1 DFARS
6 ALECDASSHRFL
18 RARAAQVEDRP
29 DNLKRDSSGK
39 YVKWPPRH
47 DQRRELHSR
56 RLKARLIIFIATATA
71 LSGGIDCAASAGVS
85 SADSSVL
92 GFKQWGL
99 LAIQDGGRRKPID
112 TFAKE
117 TLIRI
122 TGRSTYTEKDGRK
135 WQPND
140 VVLSALL
147 ETHDWKNEPMILV
160 SFGKL
165 KEQLGLEKTQRRFP
179 FAQLSGSP
187 ELQRIANEAR
197 ALKQAEKPL
206 ERLQQ
211 EALSV
216 SDRLA
221 LFAHVMDGRAFLIVP
236 APKSET
242 DPWLVPDPGG
252 VAEYYSESQFE
263 TAFSQLRAMVN
274 AYSQG
279 DSLQFGRAANQLRQ
293 NLRALSPAIYPTES
307 KLRLE
312 YFYNHFD
319 GFYRAIWL
327 YGLGFLLLL
336 IAHLRKRGR
345 VLRNLCVV
353 IALVALAFH
362 GTGIV
367 LRCLIGGRPP
377 VTNMYESIIC
387 VSFASSF
394 FASFFFFGYL
404 VS

>member
-122 TGRSTYTEKDGRK
+122 TGRSTYTDKNSRR

-140 VVLSALL
+140 FVLSALL
-147 ETHDWKNEPMILV
+147 ETHDWKNEPMVLV

-165 KEQLGLEKTQRRFP
+165 KEQLGLDKAQRRFS
-179 FAQLSGSP
+179 FAQLAGSA
-187 ELQRIANEAR
+187 ELQRLDNEAQAVKR
-197 ALKQAEKPL
+197 AEKPL
-206 ERLQQ
+206 DRVQQ

-216 SDRLA
+216 SDRLTLFSRVLDGSA
-221 LFAHVMDGRAFLIVP
+221 LLIIP
-236 APKSET
+236 ASKNET
-242 DPWLVPDPGG
+242 DPWVDPSGWSR
-252 VAEYYSESQFE
+252 YYSE
-263 TAFSQLRAMVN
+263 
-274 AYSQG
+274 
-279 DSLQFGRAANQLRQ
+279 
-293 NLRALSPAIYPTES
+293 
-307 KLRLE
+307 
-312 YFYNHFD
+312 
-319 GFYRAIWL
+319 
-327 YGLGFLLLL
+327 
-336 IAHLRKRGR
+336 
-345 VLRNLCVV
+345 
-353 IALVALAFH
+353 
-362 GTGIV
+362 
-367 LRCLIGGRPP
+367 
-377 VTNMYESIIC
+377 
-387 VSFASSF
+387 
-394 FASFFFFGYL
+394 
-404 VS
+404 